1 MEKPMATDNTATQG
15 AGESAAASAPPID
28 PNQPDLECL
37 ARELPKLIMWF
48 NISLVRGD
56 NHANAIRHIMGSM
69 KAMEDRIATI
79 DQQLKITT
87 NDGAET
93 YAPSIFVPKE
103 GQAEEGTKSP

>member
-1 MEKPMATDNTATQG
+1 MATDNTATQG

-69 KAMEDRIATI
+69 KAMEDRIATLE
-79 DQQLKITT
+79 QQLKITT
-87 NDGAET
+87 DGAET
-93 YAPSIFVPKE
+93 HAPSSSTAEE
-103 GQAEEGTKSP
+103 GKSAEGTKSP